1 MEPQSDRQV
10 HHYFMLSMGMIFA
23 LMLLILFGAG
33 GIAEWTFGKYRTP
46 LVAPQPLSNF
56 TLNLDSEVGSLVEF
70 TPGGPTN
77 LGVSNRKKESLL
89 ENEQGAVLEEGMP
102 WYYFSPNVKLVS
114 PKSVVNRYP
123 LVKSEAVNGFS
134 WRSFQEEL
142 LLFQEDQPYSGW
154 YNARDFG
161 WKYYKDGREE
171 KDRSITKLQTE
182 KWVNMNRFAKV
193 LHLTKSTTPFYLQHK
208 YQYQKQFEDID
219 LEYSILYKSPNRAI
233 YSAPPGMLGAKIRT
247 NTQNFVDMPMEVV
260 EEIQTY
266 TGDWLHVFI
275 GYEELGWI
283 KKDPLYQDYV
293 LTYYSERTMLDA
305 VQKTLEEY
313 SSYIDATVGASFINN
328 ETMSQVSYNN
338 QIFFPASTQKIYVL
352 GELYYQYKT
361 GELDPNQEVPLE
373 ADSIVPGAGVI
384 QGYAPGSLFTI
395 DELVDLV
402 AIYSDNTA
410 ANTIIDTVGGGER
423 ITPHMHQLG
432 LYDTYVNGKYY
443 HSETNGLFYTTPA
456 DAARYFALLYNDQV
470 NGKPWD
476 EQLIEKFMMNSH
488 SFLKWRVPE
497 STQAWNKSGLGETE
511 QNDVATFVT
520 PYGSYSLAVYT
531 SYPMNYNIIEAQMGD
546 LSAAVHE
553 TFNNQRLLL
562 YETVED
568 PQAYMESIR
577 LNQMEKALER
587 ESTESDPE
595 VQDDV
600 ENTPAA
606 EVFEG
611 NEEEP
616 VAEELIYE

>member
-33 GIAEWTFGKYRTP
+33 GIAEWTFGKFRP
-46 LVAPQPLSNF
+46 PVIAPQPISNYA
-56 TLNLDSEVGSLVEF
+56 LKLEKDAGSIVEF
-70 TPGGPTN
+70 SKEGPAN
-77 LGVSNRKKESLL
+77 IGVSNRKKESLL
-89 ENEQGAVLEEGMP
+89 ENEQRNVLEEGMP
-102 WYYFSPNVKLVS
+102 WYYFSPNVAIVS
-114 PKSVVNRYP
+114 PKSVVNRFP
-123 LVKSEAVNGFS
+123 LVKEEAVNGFS
-134 WRSFQEEL
+134 WRFFQEEL
-142 LLFQEDQPYSGW
+142 LLFQQNRPYSGW

-161 WKYYKDGREE
+161 WKYYKEGREE
-171 KDRSITKLQTE
+171 KSRSISKIETQG
-182 KWVNMNRFAKV
+182 WIDINRFAKV
-193 LHLTKSTTPFYLQHK
+193 LHLSTSSTPFFLQHK

-233 YSAPPGMLGAKIRT
+233 YSAPPGMLGSKIRT
-247 NTQNFVDMPMEVV
+247 NTQNFVDMPMEVI
-260 EEIQTY
+260 EEIKTY
-266 TGDWLHVFI
+266 TGDWLHVYI

-293 LTYYSERTMLDA
+293 LTYYSERTLLDEI
-305 VQKTLEEY
+305 QLTLEEY
-313 SSYIDATVGASFINN
+313 SSYIEATVGASFINN

-384 QGYAPGSLFTI
+384 QAYAPGSLFTI

-443 HSETNGLFYTTPA
+443 HSDTNGLFYTTPA

-476 EQLIEKFMMNSH
+476 EKLIEKFMMNSH

-497 STQAWNKSGLGETE
+497 STRAWNKSGLGETE

-531 SYPMNYNIIEAQMGD
+531 SYPMDYNIIEAQMGD

-553 TFNNQRLLL
+553 TFNNQRMLLW
-562 YETVED
+562 ETVED
-568 PQAYMESIR
+568 PQAFMDTIR
-577 LNQMEKALER
+577 LNQMNKSLEA
-587 ESTESDPE
+587 ESQVSETENDSPIEDSQAVE
-595 VQDDV
+595 VL
-600 ENTPAA
+600 
-606 EVFEG
+606 EG

-616 VAEELIYE
+616 VREELIYE